1 MKISWGHKILFT
13 YLTFVVGM
21 MCMVYLTT
29 QQNRDLVS
37 DNYYADELAFQKIID
52 ESANTAALSEAVA
65 VEKMK
70 DQLKI
75 ILPQELNGVKSSG
88 TWTLYF
94 AADRKKDAHGKFE
107 TVLGNTSIVIPGNTH
122 GLYTLILQWKTARKP
137 YYFEQNI
144 FL

>member
-1 MKISWGHKILFT
+1 MKISWGYKILFM
-13 YLTFVVGM
+13 YLAFVTGM

-52 ESANTAALSEAVA
+52 ESANTAALSDAVA
-65 VEKMK
+65 VEKK
-70 DQLKI
+70 TDQLNI
-75 ILPQELNGVKSSG
+75 ILPMELHDVKSSG
-88 TWTLYF
+88 KWTLYF

-122 GLYTLILQWKTARKP
+122 GLYTLILQWETAGKP

>member
-21 MCMVYLTT
+21 MCMVYQTT

-122 GLYTLILQWKTARKP
+122 GLYTLILQWKTAGKP

>member
-13 YLTFVVGM
+13 YLVFVVGM

-52 ESANTAALSEAVA
+52 ESANTAALSAAVV
-65 VEKMK
+65 VEKK
-70 DQLKI
+70 IDQLKI
-75 ILPQELNGVKSSG
+75 TMPQELNGVKSSG
-88 TWTLYF
+88 TWMLYY
-94 AADRKKDAHGKFE
+94 AADRKKDANGNFE
-107 TVLGNTSIVIPGNTH
+107 TAIGISSIIIPSNAQ
-122 GLYTLILQWKTARKP
+122 GLYTLILQWETAGKP

>member
-52 ESANTAALSEAVA
+52 ESANTAALSAAVV
-65 VEKMK
+65 VEKK
-70 DQLKI
+70 IDQLKI
-75 ILPQELNGVKSSG
+75 TMPQELNGVKSSG
-88 TWTLYF
+88 TWMLYY
-94 AADRKKDAHGKFE
+94 AADRKKDANGNFE
-107 TVLGNTSIVIPGNTH
+107 TAIGISSIIIPSNAQ
-122 GLYTLILQWKTARKP
+122 GLYTLILQWETAGKP

>member
-13 YLTFVVGM
+13 YLAFVVGM

-52 ESANTAALSEAVA
+52 ESANTAALSAAVV
-65 VEKMK
+65 VEKK
-70 DQLKI
+70 IDQLKI
-75 ILPQELNGVKSSG
+75 TMPQELNGVKSSG
-88 TWTLYF
+88 TWMLYY

-107 TVLGNTSIVIPGNTH
+107 TAIGISSIIIPSNAH
-122 GLYTLILQWKTARKP
+122 GLYTLILQWETAGKP

>member
-1 MKISWGHKILFT
+1 MKISCGHKILFT
-13 YLTFVVGM
+13 YLAFVAGM
-21 MCMVYLTT
+21 MGMVYLTT

-52 ESANTAALSEAVA
+52 ESANTAALSAAVA
-65 VEKMK
+65 VEKMT

-75 ILPQELNGVKSSG
+75 KLPQELIGIKSSG

-94 AADRKKDAHGKFE
+94 AADRKKDVNGKFE
-107 TVLGNTSIVIPGNTH
+107 TDSGSSSILIPGNAH
-122 GLYTLILQWKTARKP
+122 GLYTLILQWKTAGKP

>member
-13 YLTFVVGM
+13 YLVFVVGM

-52 ESANTAALSEAVA
+52 ESANTAALSAAVV
-65 VEKMK
+65 VEKK
-70 DQLKI
+70 IDQLKI
-75 ILPQELNGVKSSG
+75 TMPQELNGVKSSG
-88 TWTLYF
+88 TWMLYY
-94 AADRKKDAHGKFE
+94 AADRKKDANGKFE
-107 TVLGNTSIVIPGNTH
+107 TAIGISSIIIPGNAH
-122 GLYTLILQWKTARKP
+122 GLYTLILQWETAGKP